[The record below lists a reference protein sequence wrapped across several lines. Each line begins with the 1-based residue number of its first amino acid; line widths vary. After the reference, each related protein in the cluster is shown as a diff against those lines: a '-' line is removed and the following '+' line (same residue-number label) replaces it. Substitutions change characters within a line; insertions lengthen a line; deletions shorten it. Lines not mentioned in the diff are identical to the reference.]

1 MTSSEAFSLKGERA
15 VITGGGSGL
24 GLAIAESMVACG
36 ADVVLL
42 GRNEEQLKD
51 ACSRLGE
58 AHAHWY
64 QYDVTEFDKAEE
76 MIQGITSLQGPITIL
91 CNNAGKHCKKTVE
104 EMTMEDFQEVLD
116 VHVLGSIALTKAV
129 LPQMEEA
136 GKGSILFTASMASF
150 IGIPLTLG
158 YSASKSAFLGIV
170 RALATEVSPKGIRV
184 NAIAPGWIETPLFRQ
199 MVDNDLPRQEKIL
212 NRTPAGRFGR
222 PEEIGW
228 VCAFLCSPAAGFITG
243 TCLPVDGGALIGF

>member
-58 AHAHWY
+58 THAHWY
-64 QYDVTEFDKAEE
+64 QYDVTELDKAEE
-76 MIQGITSLQGPITIL
+76 MIQRITSLQGPITIL

-104 EMTMEDFQEVLD
+104 EMTMEDFQGVLD

-129 LPQMEEA
+129 LPQMEDA

-199 MVDNDLPRQEKIL
+199 MVDNDPPRQQKIL
-212 NRTPAGRFGR
+212 NRTPAGRFGK

-228 VCAFLCSPAAGFITG
+228 VCTFLCSPAAGFITG